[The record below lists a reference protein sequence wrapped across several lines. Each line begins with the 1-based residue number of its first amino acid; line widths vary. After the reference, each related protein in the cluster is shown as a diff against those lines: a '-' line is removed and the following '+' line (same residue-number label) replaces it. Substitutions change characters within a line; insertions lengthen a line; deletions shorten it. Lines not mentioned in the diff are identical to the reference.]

1 MKKVYLVYYNDSY
14 NTDIIK
20 AFSTKHEAEEYI
32 KEHDVDEN
40 GYFQYRHHLK
50 SIKIEKKKKFLTKQ
64 KLCDIL

>member
-14 NTDIIK
+14 SSDIIK

-32 KEHDVDEN
+32 KEHDVDED
-40 GYFQYRHHLK
+40 GYFQYRYYLK
-50 SIKIEKKKKFLTKQ
+50 SVKIEKKKKFLTKQ